1 MFCWLKAVFSVER
14 KLEVNALSEQAPN
27 SLSFDEWARI
37 ERGEATEAEILAV
50 RMPEPTQAP
59 TQAPSQEEIVKSTQN
74 NTIDEES
81 KRNLVTL
88 FTVLILVALF
98 LVFRDEG
105 SSSSSSQSSGFITG
119 EKRTILGDG
128 RLGCKV
134 QSDIENHQ
142 KYLKQGDSIA
152 AEKLGIT
159 GILSGQCLVFKNFD
173 EVIIQEYAVWSGLV
187 RVRKTGDIAEY
198 WVSTSAIR
206 PKL

>member
-1 MFCWLKAVFSVER
+1 MEENK
-14 KLEVNALSEQAPN
+14 P
-27 SLSFDEWARI
+27 SLSFDEWLKI
-37 ERGEATEAEILAV
+37 EKGEATEAEILASK
-50 RMPEPTQAP
+50 MPEPTQEP
-59 TQAPSQEEIVKSTQN
+59 TQEAVVESTQN

-105 SSSSSSQSSGFITG
+105 SSSSSQSSGFITG

-128 RLGCKV
+128 HLGCKV
-134 QSDIENHQ
+134 QSDIENHK
-142 KYLKQGDSIA
+142 KYLNQGDRIA
-152 AEKLGIT
+152 AEKLGIA

-173 EVIIQEYAVWSGLV
+173 EVIIQEYAVWSGMV
-187 RVRKTGDIAEY
+187 RVRKAGDIAEY

>member
-1 MFCWLKAVFSVER
+1 MEENK
-14 KLEVNALSEQAPN
+14 P
-27 SLSFDEWARI
+27 SLSFDEWLKI
-37 ERGEATEAEILAV
+37 EKGEATEAEIMAAK
-50 RMPEPTQAP
+50 MPEPTQDLAV
-59 TQAPSQEEIVKSTQN
+59 E
-74 NTIDEES
+74 NTKKNTLDEES
-81 KRNLVTL
+81 KTNLVT
-88 FTVLILVALF
+88 FFAVLILVGLF
-98 LVFRDEG
+98 FVFRDDD
-105 SSSSSSQSSGFITG
+105 SSSSSQSPNFITG

-134 QSDIENHQ
+134 QSDIENHK
-142 KYLKQGDSIA
+142 KYLNQGDSIA

-198 WVSTSAIR
+198 WVSASAIR

>member
-1 MFCWLKAVFSVER
+1 MEENK
-14 KLEVNALSEQAPN
+14 P
-27 SLSFDEWARI
+27 SLSFDEWLKI
-37 ERGEATEAEILAV
+37 EKGEATEAEIMAAK
-50 RMPEPTQAP
+50 MPEPTPEP
-59 TQAPSQEEIVKSTQN
+59 TQGPVVKNTKN
-74 NTIDEES
+74 NTLDEES

-142 KYLKQGDSIA
+142 KYLNQGDSIA